1 MTQPMVNRG
10 PAPDDTVESRAARLA
25 AAHAANQPGHQGDSA
40 CGRPGLA
47 AHGRRDV
54 SIPRQPVTL
63 VKDELS
69 SAAPGTAKAR
79 RAEVAVM
86 LRLTGGLAIIGN
98 TIVLDAELD
107 HFPTAQRL
115 RSNIFHLCGAAPTL
129 NRAHTSTGNT
139 NRYLLRVIHAEN
151 LARQTGLIDH
161 RGRPVSGIPPWIVGG
176 AHEELEAAWRGAIL
190 ATGHLASTGHR
201 RGLTLYSPGP
211 EAAIALAGVAR
222 RLGITAQ
229 RREVRG
235 RDCVVLRNDDAV
247 TTLLAQIGAPETS
260 ALWANRHH
268 HQHSQNGIGRS
279 PTLESS
285 NTRRA
290 AEAAAESTARVK
302 RAMQILGD
310 TAPAHLKATAA
321 LRLAHPDL
329 ALSEL
334 GRRADPPMTKD
345 AVAGRIRRL
354 LNLADRT
361 AKKAGIPDTT
371 TATATTGSARP
382 KSE

>member
-1 MTQPMVNRG
+1 MPQPMVTAG
-10 PAPDDTVESRAARLA
+10 
-25 AAHAANQPGHQGDSA
+25 
-40 CGRPGLA
+40 GRPGLN
-47 AHGRRDV
+47 AHGGRDV

-63 VKDELS
+63 VKNELS
-69 SAAPGTAKAR
+69 SVAPGTAKSR

-98 TIVLDAELD
+98 TVVLDAELD

-129 NRAHTSTGNT
+129 NMAHIVSGSA
-139 NRYLLRVIHAEN
+139 NRYLLRVSHAEN

-161 RGRPVSGIPPWIVGG
+161 RGRPVNGIPPWIVGG

-190 ATGHLASTGHR
+190 ATGHLAATGHR
-201 RGLTLYSPGP
+201 RGLTVYNPGP
-211 EAAIALAGVAR
+211 EAAMALAGVAR

-235 RDCVVLRNDDAV
+235 RDCVVLRNDEAV
-247 TTLLAQIGAPETS
+247 TTLLARIGAPETS

-279 PTLESS
+279 PTFESA

-290 AEAAAESTARVK
+290 AEAAAESTARVR
-302 RAMQILGD
+302 RAIQILGE

-345 AVAGRIRRL
+345 AVAGRLRRL
-354 LNLADRT
+354 LELADRT
-361 AKKAGIPDTT
+361 AKKAGLPDTT
-371 TATATTGSARP
+371 TAT
-382 KSE
+382 

>member
-1 MTQPMVNRG
+1 MTLRVAAEQPI
-10 PAPDDTVESRAARLA
+10 PADGVT
-25 AAHAANQPGHQGDSA
+25 
-40 CGRPGLA
+40 GLA

-54 SIPRQPVTL
+54 SLPTQPVNI

-98 TIVLDAELD
+98 MIVLDAELD
-107 HFPTAQRL
+107 HLPSAQRL
-115 RSNIFHLCGAAPTL
+115 RNAIHHLCGATPTL
-129 NRAHTSTGNT
+129 KILRGSTGST
-139 NRYLLRVIHAEN
+139 HRYLLRVTHAEN

-161 RGRPVSGIPPWIVGG
+161 RNRPVSGIPPWIVGG
-176 AHEELEAAWRGAIL
+176 SREELEAAWRGAIL

-201 RGLTLYSPGP
+201 RGITVYSPGP
-211 EAAIALAGVAR
+211 EAAIALAGIAR

-235 RDCVVLRNDDAV
+235 RDCVVLRSDETV
-247 TTLLAQIGAPETS
+247 TTLLAKIGAPETS
-260 ALWANRHH
+260 ASWANRHH
-268 HQHSQNGIGRS
+268 HQHPQTGIGRS
-279 PTLESS
+279 PTLESA

-290 AEAAAESTARVK
+290 AEAAAESTARVR

-310 TAPAHLKATAA
+310 SAPTHLKATAA
-321 LRLAHPDL
+321 LRLANPDL

-334 GRRADPPMTKD
+334 GLRADPPMTKD

-354 LNLADRT
+354 LDLADRT
-361 AKKAGIPDTT
+361 AKRAGIPDTT
-371 TATATTGSARP
+371 TAARTAGSARP
-382 KSE
+382 ATG

>member
-1 MTQPMVNRG
+1 MTLPVAAGQPI
-10 PAPDDTVESRAARLA
+10 PADGVT
-25 AAHAANQPGHQGDSA
+25 
-40 CGRPGLA
+40 GLA
-47 AHGRRDV
+47 AHDRRDA
-54 SIPRQPVTL
+54 SLPTQPVNI

-98 TIVLDAELD
+98 MIVLDAELD
-107 HFPTAQRL
+107 HLPSAQRL
-115 RSNIFHLCGAAPTL
+115 RNAIHHLCGATPTL
-129 NRAHTSTGNT
+129 KILHTSST
-139 NRYLLRVIHAEN
+139 NRYLLRVTHAEN

-161 RGRPVSGIPPWIVGG
+161 RNRPVSGIPPWIVGG
-176 AHEELEAAWRGAIL
+176 SREELEAAWRGAIL
-190 ATGHLASTGHR
+190 AAGHLASTGHR
-201 RGLTLYSPGP
+201 RGITVYSPGP
-211 EAAIALAGVAR
+211 EAAIALAGIAR

-235 RDCVVLRNDDAV
+235 RDCVVLRSDETV
-247 TTLLAQIGAPETS
+247 TTLLAKLGAPEAS
-260 ALWANRHH
+260 ASWANRHH
-268 HQHSQNGIGRS
+268 HQHPQTGIGRS
-279 PTLESS
+279 PTLESA

-290 AEAAAESTARVK
+290 AEAAAESTARVR

-310 TAPAHLKATAA
+310 SAPTHLKATAA

-334 GRRADPPMTKD
+334 GLRADPAMTKD

-354 LNLADRT
+354 LDLADRT

-371 TATATTGSARP
+371 TAARAAGSARAAP
-382 KSE
+382 G